1 MIFLLGVGD
10 LKILKLSSYYEPE
23 QISSSHLSRDLEEA
37 YIDAGF
43 EIEIY
48 APTPTRGV
56 SKGIRQKYKKI
67 KYEEKYDGKIKVY
80 RFAMFGESRNPFLRA
95 VRYILCNIIQYFKG
109 ISAKDIDLIIAGST
123 PPTQGLLVAM
133 VKRKLKVPVI
143 YNLQDIFPESLVNTG
158 LTKKGSFIW
167 KIGQA
172 IENYTYKNADKIIVI
187 SEDFKKNIMT
197 KGVPEEKIAVVHNWI
212 NENAV
217 MPIERERN
225 ILFEKYN
232 LDRKK
237 FYITHCGNI
246 GLTQN
251 LEMLVDIAKE
261 LESYAQIRFLLIGDG
276 VYKEELEKQILTK
289 GVKNIDLI
297 PFQPYEDISHVFS
310 LGDIGLIIS
319 KANVGD
325 NSIPSKTWSI
335 MAAERFVLAS
345 FDINGLLNTIIT
357 KADCGLCIPADNKK
371 VLKDTILDLFVSRD
385 VLEKKGKN
393 GRKYV
398 LENLTSSMGTKK
410 YISIVK
416 EIFEMKS

>member
-1 MIFLLGVGD
+1 
-10 LKILKLSSYYEPE
+10 
-23 QISSSHLSRDLEEA
+23 
-37 YIDAGF
+37 
-43 EIEIY
+43 
-48 APTPTRGV
+48 
-56 SKGIRQKYKKI
+56 
-67 KYEEKYDGKIKVY
+67 
-80 RFAMFGESRNPFLRA
+80 
-95 VRYILCNIIQYFKG
+95 
-109 ISAKDIDLIIAGST
+109 
-123 PPTQGLLVAM
+123 
-133 VKRKLKVPVI
+133 
-143 YNLQDIFPESLVNTG
+143 
-158 LTKKGSFIW
+158 
-167 KIGQA
+167 
-172 IENYTYKNADKIIVI
+172 
-187 SEDFKKNIMT
+187 MT